1 MRSKGVS
8 LQIIRQLENVLS
20 SIDVTQ
26 YTQPLAVFNGS
37 SLGQHVRHTIEFFQC
52 FIEGLE
58 NDVIDYDARK
68 RDMQIEND
76 IAYTLTCLTNI
87 SAKIFEISDAK
98 KSLLMATYYDE
109 VIPEMV
115 VSNVQREL
123 VYLIEH
129 SIHHFALIRIG
140 VQENFPEIFLPCDFG
155 VAYSTIKYRES
166 VSA

>member
-68 RDMQIEND
+68 RDIQIEND
-76 IAYTLTCLTNI
+76 LAYTLDCLRNI
-87 SAKIFEISDAK
+87 SARILEISNIEK
-98 KSLLMATYYDE
+98 PLFIATYYDDA
-109 VIPEMV
+109 IPEMV
-115 VSNVQREL
+115 ISNVQREL

-129 SIHHFALIRIG
+129 SIHHFALVRIG
-140 VQENFPEIFLPCDFG
+140 IQENFPEIILPCDFG

-166 VSA
+166 VSV

>member
-1 MRSKGVS
+1 MRSKNIS
-8 LQIIRQLENVLS
+8 LEIIKQLEDLLS
-20 SIDVTQ
+20 AMDESQ
-26 YTQPLAVFNGS
+26 YTQPLAVFNGG
-37 SLGQHVRHTIEFFQC
+37 SLGQHIRHTVEFFQC
-52 FIEGLE
+52 LIEGLE
-58 NDVIDYDARK
+58 SGIVDYDTRK

-87 SAKIFEISDAK
+87 SAKVFEISDAK

>member
-8 LQIIRQLENVLS
+8 IQIIRQLENVLS
-20 SIDVTQ
+20 SLDVTQ
-26 YTQPLAVFNGS
+26 YTQPLVVFNGS
-37 SLGQHVRHTIEFFQC
+37 SLGQHVRHTVEFFQC
-52 FIEGLE
+52 LIEGLE
-58 NDVIDYDARK
+58 SGIVDYDARK

-76 IAYTLTCLTNI
+76 LSYTLDCLRNI
-87 SAKIFEISDAK
+87 STRILEISDAQ
-98 KSLLMATYYDE
+98 KSLLVATYYDE

-129 SIHHFALIRIG
+129 SIHHFALVRIG
-140 VQENFPEIFLPCDFG
+140 IQENFPEIFLPYDFG

-166 VSA
+166 VSV